1 MAYYPLYL
9 NLENRLCVVVG
20 GGEVAQRKVERLVEC
35 GARVRV
41 VARFL
46 TPALARMRERV
57 EIEHVNDEYRC
68 DYVEGAVLV
77 IGATDRVE
85 INERIYKDGHAR
97 GLLVNIV
104 DNPPLCNCIVP
115 SLFQRGNLAVAV
127 STGGK
132 SPALARRIREE
143 IEERYGNEYAILLDI
158 MGELR
163 CRILSRGMP
172 SEKNRGF
179 FEALLDSEILDLI
192 IRKDWQGVE
201 KVIFECAGEEVDLTE
216 IRKNLL

>member
-1 MAYYPLYL
+1 MPYYPLYL
-9 NLENRLCVVVG
+9 NLENRRCVVVG

-35 GARVRV
+35 GARVSV

-46 TPALARMRERV
+46 TPGLEVMRKRAQ
-57 EIEHVNDEYRC
+57 IEHIDDEYRC
-68 DYVEGAVLV
+68 EYIEGAVLV
-77 IGATDRVE
+77 IGATDREDV
-85 INERIYKDGHAR
+85 NERIFKDGHAR
-97 GLLVNIV
+97 GFLINIV

-115 SLFQRGNLAVAV
+115 SLFQRGDLAVAI

-143 IEERYGNEYAILLDI
+143 IEGCYGNEYAILLAI

-172 SEKNRGF
+172 SEKNRAF
-179 FEALLDSEILDLI
+179 FEALLDSDILGLI
-192 IRKDWQGVE
+192 KREDWHGVDKAISECTGE
-201 KVIFECAGEEVDLTE
+201 KIDLTD
-216 IRKNLL
+216 ITQRL

>member
-1 MAYYPLYL
+1 MPYYPLYL

-41 VARFL
+41 VARLL
-46 TPALARMRERV
+46 TPALTGMKERA

-104 DNPPLCNCIVP
+104 DNPPFATALFLPFFNGGILP
-115 SLFQRGNLAVAV
+115 LPFQRAVRAPPL
-127 STGGK
+127 
-132 SPALARRIREE
+132 PAEYERR
-143 IEERYGNEYAILLDI
+143 
-158 MGELR
+158 
-163 CRILSRGMP
+163 
-172 SEKNRGF
+172 
-179 FEALLDSEILDLI
+179 
-192 IRKDWQGVE
+192 
-201 KVIFECAGEEVDLTE
+201 
-216 IRKNLL
+216 